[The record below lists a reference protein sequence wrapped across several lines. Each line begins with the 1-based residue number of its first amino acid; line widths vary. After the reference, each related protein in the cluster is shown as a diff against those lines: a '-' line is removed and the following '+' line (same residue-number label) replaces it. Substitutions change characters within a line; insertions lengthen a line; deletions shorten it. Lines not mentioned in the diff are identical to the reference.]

1 VPGCNYSG
9 IFIFGHIFFSNYAFS
24 LNCIKIQAMK
34 KSEKVIQIL
43 KDNRDFIAKIMDV
56 DFSDKNVYVFDFT
69 ENNSELYSLDLDDT
83 NAFTEYVF
91 NTLKKEKKG
100 VGVGGYGE
108 DRLIYKRSKHFD
120 GEGEPRSIHLGMD
133 IWINENTPVFAPLPG
148 IIHSFKNN
156 STFGDYGP
164 TIIIEHL
171 IEKVTFYTLY
181 GHLSLDSITGLEK
194 GKLVRRGDEIARV
207 GNQLVNGNWPPHL
220 HFQIITDMLGN
231 EGDFPGVAPPS
242 AKEYFMDL
250 CIDPNLI
257 LKIKVL
263 PRI

>member
-1 VPGCNYSG
+1 
-9 IFIFGHIFFSNYAFS
+9 
-24 LNCIKIQAMK
+24 MK

-194 GKLVRRGDEIARV
+194 GKLIRRGDEIARV

>member
-1 VPGCNYSG
+1 
-9 IFIFGHIFFSNYAFS
+9 
-24 LNCIKIQAMK
+24 MK

-83 NAFTEYVF
+83 NAFSEYVF

-194 GKLVRRGDEIARV
+194 GKLIRRGDEIARV

>member
-1 VPGCNYSG
+1 
-9 IFIFGHIFFSNYAFS
+9 
-24 LNCIKIQAMK
+24 MK